1 MYKAVFI
8 DMDGTL
14 LRKDHSVS
22 LETRELLQKLIA
34 SDILVV
40 MVSARPFHG
49 IIPISAW
56 LGTLSMPVVSLNGAY
71 IGLNNKII
79 FESSIDLETIT
90 ALRGHAMD
98 HDVSLIYYTGLHWFS
113 EVKNAAILKEQKI
126 TEVKVVVQPFESL
139 MKTWAKEP
147 TGVNKVM
154 AIGHESV
161 ISSLELKLVSVFQS
175 GLNIYTSKPTY
186 LEMMRQD
193 ASKTKAVQ
201 FLMKRYGI
209 NREEI
214 IAIGDNFN
222 DKEMIAYAGT
232 GVAMGNAPDVI
243 KAVADY
249 VTDTNQRDG
258 VRKAIEKFIPL

>member
-40 MVSARPFHG
+40 LVSARPFHG
-49 IIPISAW
+49 IIPISTW

-71 IGLNNKII
+71 IALNNKII
-79 FESSIDLETIT
+79 FESSIDLDTI
-90 ALRGHAMD
+90 AILRGHAMH
-98 HDVSLIYYTGLHWFS
+98 HDVSLIYYTGLHWYS
-113 EVKNAAILKEQKI
+113 ETKNAAILKEQKI
-126 TEVKVVVQPFESL
+126 TQVKVVVDSFESL
-139 MKTWAKEP
+139 MKSWVKEP
-147 TGVNKVM
+147 TGINKVM
-154 AIGHESV
+154 AIGHEVV
-161 ISSLELKLVSVFQS
+161 IASLEAELVSVFQS

-186 LEMMRQD
+186 LEMMRED

-209 NREEI
+209 MREEI

-232 GVAMGNAPDVI
+232 GVAMGNAPDAI
-243 KAVADY
+243 KAVADH